1 MEKLLEHHSSE
12 QHKDTTQEPGA
23 TFAASRPENST
34 FDPAK
39 LTYDEEC
46 CECKTSYVDPKPE
59 NLVMFL
65 HAYKYKVS
73 SWEIHYTRKY
83 RTMLKILHNLF

>member
-1 MEKLLEHHSSE
+1 MEKLLEHHSAE
-12 QHKDTTQEPGA
+12 QHKDTTQESGA
-23 TFAASRPENST
+23 TSTASRPENST

-73 SWEIHYTRKY
+73 SCEIQETHKY
-83 RTMLKILHNLF
+83 RRMLKILHHLL